1 MIEIPNVTLNEWL
14 EELKPYQ
21 SKSIQQLA
29 LNNDLEE
36 VAKIWI
42 TTQGNDST
50 VPFGAIQD
58 TSPFWNNFKGE
69 FIKFICDDS
78 SYSEEKKLFKKEN
91 KQIKTI
97 LISTISSSIGATIGF
112 SGAILAP
119 AIVIMLSTVG
129 SMGINAYCKTCQQ
142 NIEKK

>member
-1 MIEIPNVTLNEWL
+1 MINIPNNTFNEWL

-21 SKSIQQLA
+21 ANSIKQLA
-29 LNNDLEE
+29 LNNEIEE

-50 VPFGAIQD
+50 IPFGAVQD
-58 TSPFWNNFKGE
+58 TSPFWNNFKDE
-69 FIKFICDDS
+69 FKKFICDDN
-78 SYSEEKKLFKKEN
+78 SYSEEKKLLKKEN
-91 KQIKTI
+91 KQMKTI

-129 SMGINAYCKTCQQ
+129 TMGINAYCKTC
-142 NIEKK
+142 

>member
-1 MIEIPNVTLNEWL
+1 MIEIPNDSFDVWL
-14 EELKPYQ
+14 KELKPYQ
-21 SKSIQQLA
+21 ANSIKQLA
-29 LNNDLEE
+29 LNNEIEE

-50 VPFGAIQD
+50 VPFGSVQD
-58 TSPFWNNFKGE
+58 TSPFWNNFKDE
-69 FIKFICDDS
+69 FKKFLCDDS
-78 SYSEEKKLFKKEN
+78 SYSEEKKLLQKEN
-91 KQIKTI
+91 QPMRTI

-129 SMGINAYCKTCQQ
+129 KMGIKAYCKTC
-142 NIEKK
+142 